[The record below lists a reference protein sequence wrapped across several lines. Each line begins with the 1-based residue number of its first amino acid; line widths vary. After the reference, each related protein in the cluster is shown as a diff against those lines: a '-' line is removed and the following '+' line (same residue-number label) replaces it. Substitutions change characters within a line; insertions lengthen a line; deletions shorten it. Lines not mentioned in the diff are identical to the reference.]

1 MADDQKQA
9 GGGEDPWAGIDAD
22 ASSAADGGFEFPSFE
37 QIDAEQ
43 IDAEEAAS
51 SIPGF
56 EDAAVESAVPE
67 FDALSLGA
75 NDGVFTDDA
84 GWTGDDI
91 VPVDV
96 DIEPDQPP
104 SEPPLAVFPPVEAF
118 EPAVSG
124 GMTEQDDADALAH
137 LEDSGP
143 GDSGPG
149 HSGPGHSEEFP
160 VFADDESASDAI
172 AFESAVS
179 DGEPSGDVSL
189 IGKSTV
195 EVGTDHSGIVPF
207 DDWDAMAEQAAAPS
221 EESSTAAEAAGDAF
235 EEAFTEDAFGEPGEP
250 LDFGLESQEFGG
262 VEDLGGVG
270 TVADESADMGLGAT
284 TTAAAATAAVA
295 TVAKVAAKRPPQRR
309 SSGGGGALA
318 AVAVLLGGV
327 LSIPIV
333 FALLFW
339 VFRKDPLNIAPKI
352 PQSLSFLLP
361 SEFQIAGGPK
371 AFPGA
376 SVGGPLVASR
386 PPEPPVIDPPA
397 AEEPMSTT
405 PSGEPSA
412 DPATAPPAVA
422 ATAPVEPA
430 ASGEDLFP
438 DPVKAAPISPAKPPL
453 DTTAFDDAVASALDS
468 TGLLLSSDEAD
479 PDRKTI
485 LRSWYLSL
493 AKVGEEAAAVE
504 KSALEAGHEFDPAP
518 EGVARVIGGIL
529 ADEKAA
535 EQFDKVARMWMRSP
549 KRTSDGVILP
559 ATLGGSKQVGPWW
572 FSKVVVGDGDEASEV
587 SVVSRTAPVA
597 SEGDQV
603 VVLGLVF
610 EPDTVWAAACRRFEP
625 KPLGGDE
632 EPAVPEKPKSDDLFP
647 LE

>member
-22 ASSAADGGFEFPSFE
+22 ASSSADGGFEFPSFD
-37 QIDAEQ
+37 QIDG
-43 IDAEEAAS
+43 EEAAS
-51 SIPGF
+51 QLPGF
-56 EDAAVESAVPE
+56 EDAAEEPAVPA

-84 GWTGDDI
+84 AWTGDDVI
-91 VPVDV
+91 AVDG
-96 DIEPDQPP
+96 DIEPDQP
-104 SEPPLAVFPPVEAF
+104 SGEPPLAVFPPVDS
-118 EPAVSG
+118 EPAAAG
-124 GMTEQDDADALAH
+124 EMTEQDDADALAH
-137 LEDSGP
+137 LENSGPEDSGL
-143 GDSGPG
+143 
-149 HSGPGHSEEFP
+149 EES
-160 VFADDESASDAI
+160 VSDAI
-172 AFESAVS
+172 AFESVMS
-179 DGEPSGDVSL
+179 EGESSGDVSL

-207 DDWDAMAEQAAAPS
+207 DDWDPMAEQAADPS
-221 EESSTAAEAAGDAF
+221 EESPVAAEASGDAF
-235 EEAFTEDAFGEPGEP
+235 EEAFSEEAFGEPGAP
-250 LDFGLESQEFGG
+250 LDFEAESHEFGG
-262 VEDLGGVG
+262 VGDLAGGG
-270 TVADESADMGLGAT
+270 AVADEASDIGLGAT
-284 TTAAAATAAVA
+284 TAATVATAAAAS
-295 TVAKVAAKRPPQRR
+295 VAKVATKRAPKRR

-318 AVAVLLGGV
+318 ALAVILGGV

-339 VFRKDPLNIAPKI
+339 VFKKDPLNIAPKI

-376 SVGGPLVASR
+376 AGGGALVASR
-386 PPEPPVIDPPA
+386 PPEPPVIEPPA
-397 AEEPMSTT
+397 AQEPMPTAPSEEPTV
-405 PSGEPSA
+405 
-412 DPATAPPAVA
+412 DPAPPSVPVVA
-422 ATAPVEPA
+422 APA
-430 ASGEDLFP
+430 E
-438 DPVKAAPISPAKPPL
+438 PAKPPL
-453 DTTAFDDAVASALDS
+453 DTAAFDDAVASALDS
-468 TGLLLSSDEAD
+468 TGRLLSSDEAD

-493 AKVGEEAAAVE
+493 AKIGEEAAAVE

-559 ATLGGSKQVGPWW
+559 ATMGGSKQVGPWW
-572 FSKVVVGDGDEASEV
+572 FSKVVLGEGDEASEV
-587 SVVSRTAPVA
+587 SVVSRTEPAA
-597 SEGDQV
+597 SEGDRV

-610 EPDTVWAAACRRFEP
+610 DPDTIWAAACRRFEP
-625 KPLGGDE
+625 KPLGDAA